1 MKSIEK
7 EWNKR
12 GEKEKIRNEQKK
24 RLELNFFTN
33 SLFSLI
39 CDEFVC
45 SSV

>member
-24 RLELNFFTN
+24 RLELKFFL
-33 SLFSLI
+33 LFLFFSDL
-39 CDEFVC
+39 
-45 SSV
+45 